1 MRIVLLFFIA
11 LFMGCSDELE
21 ISYNDDAYENELSK
35 MLNDREIFGKVF
47 FPKAFIPKTVKVFEL
62 DSNFE
67 KNKELKVAFDSS
79 LKVYKIES
87 QDYANRYLFI
97 EASGLWKNY
106 DSIGI
111 DVNFELITN
120 IAVVSDS
127 IELNL
132 FSHLEIPRVK
142 LLMKEGYPF
151 LAAKRKA
158 MHELFLLYRDESLYW
173 ESDFRAQVSE
183 RFSHRMEIE
192 RRMGIITIQFFPYL
206 LFLYGGT
213 DSAFVKNIEKFR
225 NDFANGVWQ
234 DSVERIKSAD
244 YLLKNY
250 YSLYQT
256 MKNWN
261 PDQEQLYFLD
271 CFLSVLSMPYDLP
284 RCSVNGQ
291 TFKIATPLSKFYND
305 SVVCEELVKVEYW
318 NNRRYVDSKGF
329 LMRLFTNLE
338 KQLGI
343 CVYDSAAKPVI
354 KEYDGFKY
362 VCNHP
367 GKTFIPDSSKVENW
381 KRKE

>member
-1 MRIVLLFFIA
+1 MKIVLFFFIA

-47 FPKAFIPKTVKVFEL
+47 FPKAFIPKTVNVFEL

-158 MHELFLLYRDESLYW
+158 MHELFLLYRESL
-173 ESDFRAQVSE
+173 
-183 RFSHRMEIE
+183 SH
-192 RRMGIITIQFFPYL
+192 Q
-206 LFLYGGT
+206 
-213 DSAFVKNIEKFR
+213 
-225 NDFANGVWQ
+225 
-234 DSVERIKSAD
+234 
-244 YLLKNY
+244 
-250 YSLYQT
+250 
-256 MKNWN
+256 
-261 PDQEQLYFLD
+261 
-271 CFLSVLSMPYDLP
+271 
-284 RCSVNGQ
+284 
-291 TFKIATPLSKFYND
+291 
-305 SVVCEELVKVEYW
+305 
-318 NNRRYVDSKGF
+318 
-329 LMRLFTNLE
+329 
-338 KQLGI
+338 
-343 CVYDSAAKPVI
+343 
-354 KEYDGFKY
+354 
-362 VCNHP
+362 
-367 GKTFIPDSSKVENW
+367 
-381 KRKE
+381 